1 MVPGAVKNA
10 ASVPFSRFFSR
21 VVTFQSYRILKG
33 HFRVQCQEMV
43 QECAKEKQIKSKTDP
58 GISNASSNE
67 LDSYVQAKRLEFC
80 IFLHIN
86 IQLVLAVITT

>member
-1 MVPGAVKNA
+1 
-10 ASVPFSRFFSR
+10 
-21 VVTFQSYRILKG
+21 
-33 HFRVQCQEMV
+33 MV
-43 QECAKEKQIKSKTDP
+43 QERAKEKQIKSKTDP